1 MSAVI
6 VVGSINADLAVG
18 VERHPH
24 PGETLLGRSE
34 GISPGGKGANQA
46 VAAALLGADVAM
58 IGAVGADPNAGE
70 ALRILRSSGVNLEGV
85 RETEEVTGLAV
96 ITVSE
101 DGENT
106 IIVVPG
112 ANRTVDAAAVDAH
125 AQSIADADLLIL
137 QGEIPASGN
146 ERAVEIAARE
156 GTRTIINLAPV
167 VPMDPEALRH
177 ADPLMANEHEA
188 GLILQQLGAPVP
200 VDPTPHSI
208 ARALLDAGFRSVVL
222 TLGSRGSLVA
232 EKQGA
237 EGAQGAE
244 PIITEVPAIPV
255 EAVDT
260 TGAGDAFAGAFAA
273 RLAAGDDLPTAAAY
287 ASRVG
292 AFTVTGHG
300 AQTSYPTLADALPGA
315 DPREERRGGSAA
327 S

>member
-1 MSAVI
+1 MSGVI
-6 VVGSINADLAVG
+6 VVGSINADLNVG

-24 PGETLLGRSE
+24 PGETLLGHSE

-46 VAAALLGADVAM
+46 VAAALLGAEVAM
-58 IGAVGADPNAGE
+58 VGAVGTDPNAAE
-70 ALRILRSSGVNLEGV
+70 ALRILRSSGVDLRGIA
-85 RETEEVTGLAV
+85 ETEEVTGLAV

-112 ANRTVDAAAVDAH
+112 ANRTVDAAAVEKN
-125 AQSIADADLLIL
+125 AQAIADADLLIL

-146 ERAVEIAARE
+146 EKAVEIAAQA
-156 GTRTIINLAPV
+156 GTRVLINLAPV
-167 VPMDPEALRH
+167 VPMDPAALRQ

-188 GLILQQLGAPVP
+188 GLILEQLGAAPSG
-200 VDPTPHSI
+200 DTPQEM
-208 ARALLDAGFRSVVL
+208 ARALIEEGFRSVVL

-232 EKQGA
+232 ERDG
-237 EGAQGAE
+237 ERTVL
-244 PIITEVPAIPV
+244 TEVPSVPV
-255 EAVDT
+255 HAVDT

-273 RLAAGDDLPTAAAY
+273 RLVAGDDLPTAAAF

-292 AFTVTGHG
+292 AFAVTGQG
-300 AQTSYPTLADALPGA
+300 AQPSYPTVTDELPGS
-315 DPREERRGGSAA
+315 PSAKE